1 MTFGLL
7 NRIIEENNIPE
18 GVTLMSDSGWE
29 CDATEMDGV
38 YYNSESNIIVFTRY
52 ASKYD
57 SYQKDNKWKMI
68 YSNDSK

>member
-18 GVTLMSDSGWE
+18 NVTLMSDSGWE

-38 YYNSESNIIVFTRY
+38 YYNSESNIIVFTQY
-52 ASKYD
+52 ASKFD